1 MKDVEAAAQIAR
13 DALKATGG
21 VRMRNILT
29 QRCRLHVDG
38 EMIKDFPLEQ
48 RLDIIA
54 GMLWLD
60 YSVLQK
66 LIV

>member
-1 MKDVEAAAQIAR
+1 
-13 DALKATGG
+13 
-21 VRMRNILT
+21 MRNILT
-29 QRCRLHVDG
+29 QRCRLHIKG

-60 YSVLQK
+60 YSYLQK
-66 LIV
+66 IIV